1 MIVAQTGIVAV
12 AVINLGYVL
21 EVKSKGLT
29 HLLGE

>member
-1 MIVAQTGIVAV
+1 MIVAQMGIVAV

-21 EVKSKGLT
+21 DVKLKGFT